1 MKHKHK
7 VNESKTRS
15 LLKTVSAR
23 ILEIILDT
31 IIVGSIYNFFK
42 IPHAYEL
49 AAGISILIEILCALV
64 NYINERLWNK
74 VQWGR
79 EVMDIEEKQ

>member
-1 MKHKHK
+1 MEHKHK
-7 VNESKTRS
+7 VNETRVRS
-15 LLKTVSAR
+15 LLKTASAR
-23 ILEIILDT
+23 TLEIVVDT
-31 IIVGSIYNFFK
+31 LIVGSIYNFFE

-49 AAGISILIEILCALV
+49 AAGISVLIEVLCALV

-79 EVMDIEEKQ
+79 EVVDIGG